1 MMDKDIYRK
10 RLKSPLNKEVL
21 AFLSSLKD
29 DSWIAEEDIIG
40 TEVHDIMLFEQGIL
54 NISEIQQ
61 ILISLEKLKKEC
73 QENKLILSW
82 EQEDIHPLIEQRVIE
97 EIGIEIGGKIHTG
110 RSRND
115 QVSVDLRLKIRKE
128 LNSLTESLLTL
139 FETLFKLST
148 ASLDIIMP
156 LYTHLQRAQLGSFSH
171 YLNAYLEQILRNLRR
186 IEELYHRINKNPLGS
201 CAIGG
206 TSINIDRSKTTELL
220 GFDSIVYNSIDAV
233 SSKDFIIET
242 LTCLSIIALD
252 FSRIA
257 EDLLLWASKEFDYV
271 ELDDQYCSVSSV
283 MPQKK
288 NPDTLELMRSGC
300 AKILSNAFTG
310 ATIIKSVPTGY
321 FRDFQDLKPLLRDS
335 FNLLLIIIKMLNG
348 IFSTLIVKKA
358 NMRKAIEQGNLLALD
373 IAEYL
378 VQHYNL
384 PFRQAHEILA
394 RLSMNIEKNNNIT
407 NKNALEAMILEVTK
421 KKIHLPNDFD
431 SLFKD
436 PGKWLENRISQGAP
450 SKKEMEH
457 HFKLLMMEKQ
467 DILELFKKRKE
478 KTKKAEAFR
487 EARIQEL
494 IHL

>member
-1 MMDKDIYRK
+1 MMNKDIYRK

-21 AFLSSLKD
+21 AFFSSLKD

-54 NISEIQQ
+54 NNKEIQQ
-61 ILISLEKLKKEC
+61 ILISLEKLKKEYR
-73 QENKLILSW
+73 ENKLILNGA
-82 EQEDIHPLIEQRVIE
+82 QEDIHPFIEQRIIE

-128 LNSLTESLLTL
+128 LNALTEALLIL
-139 FETLFKLST
+139 FETLFNLSSD
-148 ASLDIIMP
+148 SLDVIMP

-186 IEELYHRINKNPLGS
+186 IEELYHRINMNPLGS

-206 TSINIDRSKTTELL
+206 TSIDIDRSKTTELL
-220 GFDSIVYNSIDAV
+220 GFDSIIYNSIDAV
-233 SSKDFIIET
+233 SSKDFIFET
-242 LTCLSIIALD
+242 LTSLSMIALD

-257 EDLLLWASKEFDYV
+257 EDLLLWSSKEFDYI
-271 ELDDQYCSVSSV
+271 EIDDQYCSVSSV

-288 NPDTLELMRSGC
+288 NPDTLELIRSGC
-300 AKILSNAFTG
+300 AKILSNAFTS

-321 FRDFQDLKPLLRDS
+321 FRDFQDLKPILRDS

-348 IFSTLIVKKA
+348 IFSTLVIKKA
-358 NMRKAIEQGNLLALD
+358 NMRKAVEQGNILALD

-378 VQHYNL
+378 VQHYSL

-394 RLSMNIEKNNNIT
+394 RLSMNAEKNNTLID
-407 NKNALEAMILEVTK
+407 KNALEAMILEVTK
-421 KKIHLPNDFD
+421 KKIQLPHDFET
-431 SLFKD
+431 LFED
-436 PGKWLENRISQGAP
+436 PVKCLENRISQGAP
-450 SKKEMEH
+450 SKKEMKYNL
-457 HFKLLMMEKQ
+457 KLIMTEKQ
-467 DILELFKKRKE
+467 DMVELFSKRKE
-478 KTKKAEAFR
+478 KIEKAEALR
-487 EARIQEL
+487 EARIRE
-494 IHL
+494 IINS